1 MESHSVTCHSTQV
14 NTPRFNSSQ
23 RLVFN
28 LSTPEGW
35 KAELTSVTGYMS
47 RSLFGYNQSI
57 SQKKLCSAMCHKRIR
72 GLYLSTDLTA
82 CGRESNLQPINHMS
96 DILVPFIFPYSLD
109 WLHTDYGCFCAYRI
123 LLIIHLKLYQ
133 CHDVVCLCVYQGSTL
148 AVLVLPVWQL
158 LIHRVVHLPVQ
169 LVPLALVRQRWTA
182 SHRQYHPAD
191 VMWTRTCVTYQD
203 SLYCSGY
210 SVIIHTFLMSTSW
223 WWLY

>member
-1 MESHSVTCHSTQV
+1 MTILSSDLLSVLAKKLSKELLSELWGVTCHMESHSVTCHSTQV
-14 NTPRFNSSQ
+14 NTPRFNSSK

-109 WLHTDYGCFCAYRI
+109 
-123 LLIIHLKLYQ
+123 
-133 CHDVVCLCVYQGSTL
+133 
-148 AVLVLPVWQL
+148 
-158 LIHRVVHLPVQ
+158 
-169 LVPLALVRQRWTA
+169 
-182 SHRQYHPAD
+182 
-191 VMWTRTCVTYQD
+191 
-203 SLYCSGY
+203 
-210 SVIIHTFLMSTSW
+210 
-223 WWLY
+223 